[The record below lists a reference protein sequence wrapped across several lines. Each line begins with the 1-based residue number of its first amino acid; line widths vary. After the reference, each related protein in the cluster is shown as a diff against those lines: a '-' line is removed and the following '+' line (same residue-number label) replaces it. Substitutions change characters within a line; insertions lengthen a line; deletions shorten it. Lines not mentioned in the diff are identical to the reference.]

1 MDPSIFRA
9 YDIRGIYPKELNE
22 QNIITVV
29 KAIYEFFVQKIGS
42 NKLTIVLG
50 RDMRL
55 SSPALQEA
63 TKKTLISLGAT
74 VIDIGLSSTPTVY
87 FSVYKFKYDAGIQ
100 ISASHNPKNLNG
112 IKFLYRQGLKLIK
125 VSRNTGME
133 DVKNIALKKLF
144 TITEN
149 KGESIKKD
157 VVKDEVDYAFKLVR
171 PKINNFKVVADTAN
185 AMGSLYIEE
194 IFKRTNCKLVKM
206 NFKLDG
212 NMPVHEANQIKFD
225 TLKSLQKKILSE
237 KADLGIATDGDG
249 DRIFF
254 LDEKAQIIPSTLIS
268 ALIATEILSENS
280 KEKILVDIRYT
291 RNASKIVKK
300 YGGIPIINMVGH
312 ALITETLNKENGA
325 FSGESSGHYFFR
337 ETGGA
342 ESSARV
348 IYYLLDM
355 LSKYNKPLSEII
367 KSLMSSYESG
377 EFNFKLPNDENN
389 NVFLKKIEKDYQD
402 GIVNWMDGLTVDYP
416 KWRFNIRASN
426 NEHLIR
432 LNLEANSKELME
444 QKLSEV
450 KSRILQLGG
459 RPD

>member
-100 ISASHNPKNLNG
+100 ISASHNPKNWNG

-212 NMPVHEANQIKFD
+212 NMPVHEANPIKFD